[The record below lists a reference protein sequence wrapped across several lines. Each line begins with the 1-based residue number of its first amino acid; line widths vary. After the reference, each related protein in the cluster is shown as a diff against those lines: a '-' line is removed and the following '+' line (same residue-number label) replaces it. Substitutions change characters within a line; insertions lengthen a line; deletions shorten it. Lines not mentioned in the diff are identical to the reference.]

1 MLESLVPLSII
12 NFSVVPCVNTFA
24 MRLSV
29 LEEAEIRIVVGIPFE
44 TSTIPHVIVPF
55 ALILASVSVPHHS
68 LTVSFPTSHL
78 AHV

>member
-1 MLESLVPLSII
+1 
-12 NFSVVPCVNTFA
+12 

-68 LTVSFPTSHL
+68 LAVSFPTSHL
-78 AHV
+78 AHVKSISVALFVIVWKLF